1 MTLTIITPTLNAEA
15 FIVGCLQNVA
25 AQGVREVEH
34 LFVDGGSEDNTRAF
48 ALTFAETAEHSIR
61 LIDAPGASQSAALNR
76 GIAEARSDIIG
87 ILNADDYY
95 ESRIFE
101 GVLSRFAR
109 LRKTSFLCG
118 NCNIRDLNEEITSV
132 NKPRQMNFSDLLA
145 GRPYPWNPSAYF
157 YHKSLHETVGLYDED
172 DPLTMD
178 IDFILRAVQAADV
191 RYFDE
196 TWGNFRYIPGT
207 KTHQQGQ
214 AIQERVDA
222 IRRRYYST
230 ASALDK
236 CAAKAKIVHDKIRTR
251 L

>member
-25 AQGVREVEH
+25 AQGLADIEH
-34 LFVDGGSEDNTRAF
+34 LVVDGGSEDNTRAF
-48 ALTFAETAEHSIR
+48 VLTFAETAEHSVR
-61 LIDAPGASQSAALNR
+61 LIDASGTSQSAAMNR
-76 GIAEARSDIIG
+76 GLAEANSGIIG

-95 ESRIFE
+95 EPKIFE
-101 GVLSRFAR
+101 SILSRFAR
-109 LRKTSFLCG
+109 LRKASFLCG
-118 NCNIRDLNEEITSV
+118 NCNIRDLQEEITSV

-157 YHKSLHETVGLYDED
+157 YHKSLHDMVGLYDEN

-178 IDFILRAVQAADV
+178 LDFLLRAIQVADV

-207 KTHQQGQ
+207 KTHQQGE

-222 IRRRYYST
+222 IRKRYYAT

-236 CAAKAKIVHDKIRTR
+236 CAAKAKIVHDKIRAK